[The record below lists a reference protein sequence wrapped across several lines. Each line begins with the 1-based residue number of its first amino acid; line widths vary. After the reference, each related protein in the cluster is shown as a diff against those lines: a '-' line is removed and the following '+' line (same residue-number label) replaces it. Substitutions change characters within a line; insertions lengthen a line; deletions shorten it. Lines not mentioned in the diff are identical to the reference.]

1 MENINKLGVT
11 PMATVDIDL
20 TGEQEFF
27 DDQIVPDQDDCFLPP
42 SDIVP
47 PPHFNVSNSLLF
59 KKNIFKKGISLHF

>member
-1 MENINKLGVT
+1 
-11 PMATVDIDL
+11 MATVDIDL

-47 PPHFNVSNSLLF
+47 PPHFNVSNSLLL
-59 KKNIFKKGISLHF
+59 KNIFFK

>member
-1 MENINKLGVT
+1 
-11 PMATVDIDL
+11 MATVDIDL

-59 KKNIFKKGISLHF
+59 KKYLKKMK

>member
-1 MENINKLGVT
+1 
-11 PMATVDIDL
+11 MATVDIDL

-47 PPHFNVSNSLLF
+47 PPHFNVSNSLLL